1 MSGNPSFAL
10 FFLCSEC
17 DWSNMDFLNSVTPI
31 SYFLNLS
38 VTINPKDKEGS
49 RIAE

>member
-1 MSGNPSFAL
+1 MGGKKKRVWMYTGSLIEPLSR
-10 FFLCSEC
+10 
-17 DWSNMDFLNSVTPI
+17 
-31 SYFLNLS
+31 YFLNLS